1 MRPFRILFTA
11 LTLSAATAVLAEANP
26 EPGDSGNPDYVYIPA
41 EQPDNNVY
49 IAEPTQK
56 PKSSDNKVSVH
67 GSVQA
72 DILFPETDF
81 EIDQTVYN
89 DKILGNIFGDVG
101 LYSKYIDAGLRIE
114 YLQHPL
120 PGFEPDYKGWGVPN
134 IYVKGKINKIE
145 ITAGDI
151 YDQFGSGFIL
161 RTYEDR
167 ALGIDN
173 SIRGGRI
180 STKNINGMRFTV
192 LGGVQRRF
200 WDWDLK
206 SQVYGAD
213 AEIYLN
219 QLSRKLAEKGWS
231 WTVGASYVL
240 KHEEEEDVYVPGTT
254 YKLKLPTVV
263 SAFDVRTQFMKNGFD
278 VLVEYAWKGQDPS
291 YDNKYTYAYGNA
303 IMLSGSY
310 SRSGLGVLIQAKRSD
325 NMAFRSKR
333 SQDLSS
339 AFINNMPPFAYQST
353 YALAAFYPYATQ
365 AAPGE
370 WAFTANLTYKFKRKT
385 PLGGKY
391 GTTVTVNGSYIRGI
405 KREDPELFNG
415 SQYGTNGGKTK
426 FFGFGETYYRD
437 IDVMIEKRIV
447 RDFQLNFTYV
457 NQMYNQTI
465 LEGHGGDVHANIF
478 ILDGKWTI
486 SKKVTGRMELQYLQT
501 KQDQKDWS
509 YGLIEVSV
517 LPYLMFSVSDMWNN
531 GGTGTHYYMGA
542 VTGTYKSNRLVLS
555 YGRTRAGFNC
565 SGGVC
570 RWVPATHGFQIAY
583 NYIF

>member
-1 MRPFRILFTA
+1 MAIA
-11 LTLSAATAVLAEANP
+11 VASATPAYGATAESTGENASESS
-26 EPGDSGNPDYVYIPA
+26 EYVYIPE
-41 EQPDNNVY
+41 EQVPDDVY
-49 IAEPTQK
+49 IPVPK
-56 PKSSDNKVSVH
+56 PKNPENKVSVH

-72 DILFPETDF
+72 DILFPETDL
-81 EIDQTVYN
+81 EIGETVYH

-134 IYVKGKINKIE
+134 IYLKGKFDKIE
-145 ITAGDI
+145 VTAGDI

-180 STKNINGMRFTV
+180 STRNLNGMKFTL

-219 QLSRKLAEKGWS
+219 QLSHKLAEHGWS
-231 WTVGASYVL
+231 WMVGASYVL
-240 KHEEEEDVYVPGTT
+240 KHEDEEDIYVPGTT
-254 YKLKLPTVV
+254 YKLNLPKFVG
-263 SAFDVRTQFMKNGFD
+263 AFDVRTQFMKNGFD
-278 VLVEYAWKGQDPS
+278 LLVEYAWKSQDPS
-291 YDNKYTYAYGNA
+291 FDNNYTYAYGNA

-333 SQDLSS
+333 SQKLSA

-353 YALAAFYPYATQ
+353 YALAAMYPYATQ

-370 WAFTANLTYKFKRKT
+370 WAFTGNITYKFKRKT
-385 PLGGKY
+385 ALGGKY
-391 GTTVTVNGSYIRGI
+391 GTSITLNASYIRGL
-405 KREDPELFNG
+405 KRENPELFNG

-426 FFGFGETYYRD
+426 FFGMGGTYYRD

-457 NQMYNQTI
+457 NQMYNQYI
-465 LEGHGGDVHANIF
+465 LEGHGGNVHSNIF
-478 ILDGKWTI
+478 ILDGKWKM

-509 YGLIEVSV
+509 YGLIEISV

-531 GGTGTHYYMGA
+531 GGTGIHYYMGA

-570 RWVPATHGFQIAY
+570 RWVPATRGFQISY
-583 NYIF
+583 NYNF